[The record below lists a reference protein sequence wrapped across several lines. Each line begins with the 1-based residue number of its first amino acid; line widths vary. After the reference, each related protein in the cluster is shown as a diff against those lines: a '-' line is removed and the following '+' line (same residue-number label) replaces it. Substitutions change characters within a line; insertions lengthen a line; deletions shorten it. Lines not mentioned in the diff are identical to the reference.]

1 MNFLKKLFRKKK
13 YLNCPYMKH
22 SLHFFHDEIRACCS
36 NVKGPVFYPNY
47 NGKEIDWDKVYQER
61 KNYIKLINSGSC
73 DDPIPV
79 ECQGCYMAN
88 GFISDEKVEN
98 FENKVNTLFIQN
110 HMSCNAK
117 CTYCTFANEDKGSK
131 YEVVP
136 VVKSLIEKGL
146 LDKNSKLI
154 LSGGEI
160 TITQDF
166 DELVDL
172 LTDNVDS
179 SIYLET
185 SGIKY
190 SEAVANAFKKDK
202 CWQTISLDA
211 GTRETYAKLKQVDCL
226 DTVIDNLKAYANVDA
241 KALERIILKYIIIRE
256 VNDNVEEIQKFID
269 VVTSLGIKHVQLDV
283 DFVEFGLDNDK
294 QVPDYY
300 FDLIKTFNELA
311 SKNNIKVCDS
321 QQTEE
326 ILKKG
331 RKD

>member
-1 MNFLKKLFRKKK
+1 MNFLKKLFKKK
-13 YLNCPYMKH
+13 EYLNCPYMKH

-47 NGKEIDWDKVYQER
+47 NGTDIDWEKVYQER
-61 KNYIKLINSGSC
+61 KNYIKLINSNSD

-79 ECQGCYMAN
+79 ECQGCYMAK
-88 GFISDEKVEN
+88 GFLSDKKVED

-110 HMSCNAK
+110 NMSCNAK
-117 CTYCTFANEDKGSK
+117 CTYCTFATEDKGSK
-131 YEVVP
+131 YQAVP
-136 VVKSLIEKGL
+136 VVKSLIENKL

-160 TITQDF
+160 TITEEF
-166 DELVDL
+166 DELVNL

-179 SIYLET
+179 SICLAT

-190 SEAVANAFKKDK
+190 SDAVANAFKKNK
-202 CWQTISLDA
+202 CWQTISLDS
-211 GTRETYAKLKQVDCL
+211 GTKETYAKLKQVDCF
-226 DTVIDNLKAYANVDA
+226 DTVINNLKTYISIDEKA
-241 KALERIILKYIIIRE
+241 KERTTLKYIIIRE
-256 VNDNVEEIQKFID
+256 VNDNKEEIQKFFD

-283 DFVEFGLDNDK
+283 DFKEFGLDNDK
-294 QVPDYY
+294 QVPNYY

-311 SKNNIKVCDS
+311 TKNNIKVSDS